1 MYSSCDAIL
10 TLLTNCKF
18 RGRPDPIGIYLDGTL
33 WSIDDSNQRIT
44 ATSEYLNEEIGINEL
59 DKYDLPFGGEI
70 DRATRYDGSSPPL
83 LIGIPAVPGEHT
95 MIFAIC
101 DSTDRNFDSG
111 LMVKAKGCKDCNP
124 QVRINYVSTTTTTG
138 STSFTST
145 TKAIGT
151 ESGTVLFGVPAEET
165 TTTTEDVTTT
175 TADFTTTQELTT
187 TATDASTT
195 NGSSATAD
203 TATTTESQESSTA
216 TSGTVTD
223 STTQTSD
230 QSSTATSTL
239 GTTTE
244 ESTQMSTATD
254 LEDTTTLSQ
263 ITTIASSSVQT
274 SEESSTLE
282 TYTVTAA
289 THDSSSTS
297 ESLMETDTTG
307 AEPIPASDTISTT
320 YESSTTVLSI
330 TTTTSTEGI
339 GTQHPS
345 GETTQ
350 PSLSDATSVEDVQ
363 STRSIEQS
371 NSLTLVVPDSTSSAL
386 SPTETV
392 SPTNL
397 EVIGD
402 FTFLGCLGSPDGY
415 PSFDLVAT
423 SDDMTP
429 SKCVSL
435 ATDRLY
441 VGIYDRLV

>member
-1 MYSSCDAIL
+1 MFSSCDAIL

-33 WSIDDSNQRIT
+33 WSIDGSNQRIT
-44 ATSEYLNEEIGINEL
+44 ATSEYLNGEIGIS
-59 DKYDLPFGGEI
+59 EI
-70 DRATRYDGSSPPL
+70 DKFDFGNEMNRATRYDGSSPPL
-83 LIGIPAVPGEHT
+83 LIGIPANPGEHT

-101 DSTDRNFDSG
+101 DSTDGDSDSG

-124 QVRINYVSTTTTTG
+124 QVRINYVSITTTTG

-165 TTTTEDVTTT
+165 TTATEDI
-175 TADFTTTQELTT
+175 TT
-187 TATDASTT
+187 TATDTSTT
-195 NGSSATAD
+195 NESSATTD
-203 TATTTESQESSTA
+203 TAITTKSHESSTA
-216 TSGTVTD
+216 TSGIVFTD
-223 STTQTSD
+223 STTQALD

-244 ESTQMSTATD
+244 ES
-254 LEDTTTLSQ
+254 
-263 ITTIASSSVQT
+263 
-274 SEESSTLE
+274 STLE
-282 TYTVTAA
+282 TSTVTTV
-289 THDSSSTS
+289 THDSSSTT
-297 ESLMETDTTG
+297 ESLMETGSTSPKVSTILP
-307 AEPIPASDTISTT
+307 ESSTMTKERTAS
-320 YESSTTVLSI
+320 SSTTVFPI
-330 TTTTSTEGI
+330 TTSTEGI
-339 GTQHPS
+339 DTQTPS

-350 PSLSDATSVEDVQ
+350 PGLPDATSVEDVQ

-371 NSLTLVVPDSTSSAL
+371 NSLTTIVPDSTSSAL
-386 SPTETV
+386 SPTETA

-435 ATDRLY
+435 TTDRLY